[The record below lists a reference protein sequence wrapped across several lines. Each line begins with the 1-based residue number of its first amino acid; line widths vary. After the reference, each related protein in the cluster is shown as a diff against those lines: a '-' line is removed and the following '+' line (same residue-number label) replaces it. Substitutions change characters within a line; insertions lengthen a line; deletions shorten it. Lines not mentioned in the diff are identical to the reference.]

1 MTHFKDYLRDIYQA
15 DVAVY
20 KCLIVEQE
28 FDDWTEKLGAD
39 TLGIFFKEY
48 LSKIEEPR
56 KLWKIAYIVLSN
68 Q

>member
-1 MTHFKDYLRDIYQA
+1 MTHLKDYLRDLHQA
-15 DVAVY
+15 D
-20 KCLIVEQE
+20 KIEQDFE
-28 FDDWTEKLGAD
+28 DWLTSLESQAD
-39 TLGIFFKEY
+39 LLWIYFKEY

>member
-1 MTHFKDYLRDIYQA
+1 MTHFKDYLRDLHQA
-15 DVAVY
+15 D
-20 KCLIVEQE
+20 KIEIDFE
-28 FDDWTEKLGAD
+28 DWLTSLESQAD
-39 TLGIFFKEY
+39 LLWIYFKEY

>member
-1 MTHFKDYLRDIYQA
+1 MTHFKDYLRDIHQA
-15 DVAVY
+15 D
-20 KCLIVEQE
+20 KIEQG
-28 FDDWTEKLGAD
+28 FDDWIEELGAD

>member
-1 MTHFKDYLRDIYQA
+1 MTHFKDYLRDIHQA
-15 DVAVY
+15 D
-20 KCLIVEQE
+20 KIEQE
-28 FDDWTEKLGAD
+28 FDDWTEELGAD
-39 TLGIFFKEY
+39 TLWIFFKEY